1 MTVTMH
7 KNRAVFVDRDGTLA
21 PDVNYCRRPEDFNLF
36 PETPQAIRMLN
47 DAGFKVI
54 VITNQSGLARGYFT
68 EGTLARIHQKMID
81 DLKKEGACI
90 DAIYYC
96 PHHPDDNCECRK
108 PGTVLFEKAASDLD
122 IDLSQSFVIGDRE
135 IDIKPGKAIGTK
147 TILVSTGPTKGLV
160 TAVIPDYKAS
170 NLLDATRWI
179 KRQRRTSAGTTAIG
193 SVTYSV

>member
-1 MTVTMH
+1 MH

-81 DLKKEGACI
+81 ELKKEGACI

-179 KRQRRTSAGTTAIG
+179 KRQRRTSAGTTAICLKQANET
-193 SVTYSV
+193 VKA